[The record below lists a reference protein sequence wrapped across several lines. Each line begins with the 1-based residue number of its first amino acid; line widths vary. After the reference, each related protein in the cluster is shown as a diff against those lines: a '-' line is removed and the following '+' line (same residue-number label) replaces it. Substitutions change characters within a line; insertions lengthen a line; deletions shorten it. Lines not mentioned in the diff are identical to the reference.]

1 MDNAGH
7 SGRDS
12 SAGAGAGV
20 QGAETVPS
28 AVAAAAVWPG
38 ARRMVLKILKGTRLY
53 SKQYSK

>member
-20 QGAETVPS
+20 QGAKTVPT

-38 ARRMVLKILKGTRLY
+38 ARRMVLKIKGARLY